1 MHRKL
6 YLFGRRSDGIVTR
19 QRWIRSSNSTEA
31 GFGGH
36 SKPIEEVMLQVGA
49 GERADALADQF
60 QDWYDHYATG
70 RSVSEVIREYT
81 EDRMR
86 NTPHSHIR
94 KIASGVVPR
103 RDLLDKAHRPRTFAG
118 YQQALKE
125 CEQVLRNNGW
135 EIFNPR
141 GPSYVRVISRRRK
154 LLLGHRSWSQL
165 GRSSRRQLMGLYRAN
180 LDWWGLMGRVR
191 GSHVQVVLDH
201 ETKIRA
207 SLQTVV
213 KAHNT
218 EFPEIAVDAMRELTT
233 EIKYV
238 GHGTAT
244 LFLTL
249 ARPDRLL
256 SLNGASEKGF
266 GALLR
271 KSPSTLRAP
280 ENYRELLR
288 WLYEQPWY
296 ADGPPANED
305 LEPIWRVR
313 AALVDAFVWEPAS

>member
-1 MHRKL
+1 
-6 YLFGRRSDGIVTR
+6 
-19 QRWIRSSNSTEA
+19 
-31 GFGGH
+31 
-36 SKPIEEVMLQVGA
+36 
-49 GERADALADQF
+49 
-60 QDWYDHYATG
+60 
-70 RSVSEVIREYT
+70 
-81 EDRMR
+81 
-86 NTPHSHIR
+86 
-94 KIASGVVPR
+94 
-103 RDLLDKAHRPRTFAG
+103 
-118 YQQALKE
+118 
-125 CEQVLRNNGW
+125 
-135 EIFNPR
+135 
-141 GPSYVRVISRRRK
+141 
-154 LLLGHRSWSQL
+154 
-165 GRSSRRQLMGLYRAN
+165 MGLYRAN